1 MTNEMNDADL
11 IFSGSVVDQFL
22 AETEYGDLQL
32 ILTID
37 VTSRLRDP
45 RDRGAGTEDVPR
57 EQHET
62 RLTFSE
68 TERGE
73 KATQISIK
81 NLGRFGFTGT
91 DFSRLHPDHEDFYSL
106 IGRDVHIRPREK
118 DGVTYWNLAWPRSR
132 PRPAPL
138 DDVVERM
145 PGLRRRVEQIQA
157 NADVTSA
164 SHRATPPA
172 RQSEVGDD
180 A

>member
-1 MTNEMNDADL
+1 MSNELIDADPVF
-11 IFSGSVVDQFL
+11 IGSVSDQYL
-22 AETEYGDLQL
+22 ATTEYGDLQL

-37 VTSRLRDP
+37 ITGRLRDP
-45 RDRGAGTEDVPR
+45 GDRGAGTEDAPQEQR
-57 EQHET
+57 EI
-62 RLTFSE
+62 RLTFSDDE
-68 TERGE
+68 GR
-73 KATQISIK
+73 AMPMRISVE
-81 NLGRFGFTGT
+81 NLCRLGFA
-91 DFSRLHPDHEDFYSL
+91 DSDLSRLHPDHAEFHSL
-106 IGRDVHIRPREK
+106 LGRDVHIRPREK
-118 DGVTYWNLAWPRSR
+118 GGVTYWNLAWPSSR

-138 DDVVERM
+138 DAVVDRM